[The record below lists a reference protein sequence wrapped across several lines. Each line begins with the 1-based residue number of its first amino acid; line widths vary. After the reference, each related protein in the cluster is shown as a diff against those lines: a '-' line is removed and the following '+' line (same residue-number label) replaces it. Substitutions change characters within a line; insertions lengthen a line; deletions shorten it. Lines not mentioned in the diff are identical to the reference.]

1 MESENHNLIM
11 MTLGRLEKSI
21 DGVNKRLDTLNG
33 SVAKHAEKIGDIDKI
48 NAQMTISQQQLVK
61 DITALQEKN
70 KVEEVDKKE
79 EGRTLR
85 KFWYERI
92 VWAIGFIAILILTKL
107 GILNLK

>member
-33 SVAKHAEKIGDIDKI
+33 SVAKHADKLNNIDVM
-48 NAQMTISQQQLVK
+48 NAQTTLSQQQILK
-61 DITALQEKN
+61 DIKDLQEKN
-70 KVEEVDKKE
+70 TTEDKDKKE
-79 EGRTLR
+79 DGKTLK

-92 VWAIGFIAILILTKL
+92 VWAIAFIAILILTKL

>member
-33 SVAKHAEKIGDIDKI
+33 SVAKHADKI
-48 NAQMTISQQQLVK
+48 VELDKMNAQMTISQQQIVR
-61 DITALQEKN
+61 DITFLQDKN
-70 KVEEVDKKE
+70 TTEDKDKKE
-79 EGRTLR
+79 DGRTLK

-92 VWAIGFIAILILTKL
+92 VWAIAFIAILILTKL

>member
-33 SVAKHAEKIGDIDKI
+33 SVAKHADKI
-48 NAQMTISQQQLVK
+48 VDLDKMNAQMTISQQQIVR
-61 DITALQEKN
+61 DITFLQDKN
-70 KVEEVDKKE
+70 TTEDKDKKE
-79 EGRTLR
+79 DGRTLK

-92 VWAIGFIAILILTKL
+92 VWAIAFIAILILTKL